1 LSVKI
6 VGAVSDEGS
15 LEEIESI
22 AKVFAYEQRMKQ
34 YTSLQ
39 KGTFQATMMNKDIAP
54 KTTIT
59 MQKLST
65 SQPLHRSLVKG
76 LC

>member
-1 LSVKI
+1 VKI

-15 LEEIESI
+15 LEEIENI

-34 YTSLQ
+34 YTSPQ
-39 KGTFQATMMNKDIAP
+39 KVSYKAK
-54 KTTIT
+54 IT
-59 MQKLST
+59 NPDMTHKSST
-65 SQPLHRSLVKG
+65 PVQRLAASQPHHHSLVKG

>member
-1 LSVKI
+1 VKI
-6 VGAVSDEGS
+6 VGAVSDEVS

-34 YTSLQ
+34 YAHPP
-39 KGTFQATMMNKDIAP
+39 KEPFQAKMTNPDMTH
-54 KTTIT
+54 KTTRPLERLAAS
-59 MQKLST
+59 K
-65 SQPLHRSLVKG
+65 PLHRSLVKG